1 MLELPRPRAVATRNS
16 DAFKT
21 KFSMTKVLLLGAAG
35 FVGTLA
41 RYFLQGVIQTNA
53 GSAFPFGTLVVNVS
67 GCFVL
72 GLLNGLFTERFLID
86 PQWRICFTIGFCG
99 AFTTF
104 STLVFETVQLA
115 SGRELL
121 LAAANVIAS
130 LALGFIFLWLGI
142 VAARAL

>member
-1 MLELPRPRAVATRNS
+1 L
-16 DAFKT
+16 F
-21 KFSMTKVLLLGAAG
+21 
-35 FVGTLA
+35 
-41 RYFLQGVIQTNA
+41 
-53 GSAFPFGTLVVNVS
+53 
-67 GCFVL
+67 
-72 GLLNGLFTERFLID
+72 NGLFTDRFLID

-115 SGRELL
+115 SGRELF

>member
-1 MLELPRPRAVATRNS
+1 M
-16 DAFKT
+16 T
-21 KFSMTKVLLLGAAG
+21 KFLLLGAAG

-53 GSAFPFGTLVVNVS
+53 GSAFPFGTPIVNVS

-72 GLLNGLFTERFLID
+72 GMLNGLFTDRFLID

-115 SGRELL
+115 SGREFF
-121 LAAANVIAS
+121 LAATNVMAS
-130 LALGFIFLWLGI
+130 LVLGFNYLWLGI

>member
-1 MLELPRPRAVATRNS
+1 
-16 DAFKT
+16 
-21 KFSMTKVLLLGAAG
+21 MTKVLLLGAAG

-72 GLLNGLFTERFLID
+72 GLLNGLFTDRFLID
-86 PQWRICFTIGFCG
+86 PQYRICFTIGFCG

-104 STLVFETVQLA
+104 STLVFETLQLA
-115 SGRELL
+115 SGRELF
-121 LAAANVIAS
+121 LAATNVIAS

-142 VAARAL
+142 VAARTL

>member
-1 MLELPRPRAVATRNS
+1 
-16 DAFKT
+16 
-21 KFSMTKVLLLGAAG
+21 
-35 FVGTLA
+35 
-41 RYFLQGVIQTNA
+41 
-53 GSAFPFGTLVVNVS
+53 VVNVS

-72 GLLNGLFTERFLID
+72 GLLSGLFTDRFLID

-115 SGRELL
+115 GGRELL
-121 LAAANVIAS
+121 LAATNVIAS

-142 VAARAL
+142 VTGRAL

>member
-1 MLELPRPRAVATRNS
+1 
-16 DAFKT
+16 
-21 KFSMTKVLLLGAAG
+21 MTKALLLGAAG
-35 FVGTLA
+35 FVGILA
-41 RYFLQGVIQTNA
+41 RSFLQGVIQTNS

-72 GLLNGLFTERFLID
+72 GLFNGLFTDRFLID

-115 SGRELL
+115 TGESFCWQQPM
-121 LAAANVIAS
+121 S
-130 LALGFIFLWLGI
+130 LR
-142 VAARAL
+142 V